1 VKHDNVVPFDPARRG
16 GSARRGAPDK
26 LERTAPGFVA
36 LKCPTCASAL
46 RLETVWLE
54 DDVDLLCG
62 RCETEIPLVAARE
75 SALGL

>member
-26 LERTAPGFVA
+26 REKAAPGVVA
-36 LKCPTCASAL
+36 LQCPTCASSL
-46 RLETVWLE
+46 RLEPEWLD

-62 RCETEIPLVAARE
+62 GCETEIPLARAPE
-75 SALGL
+75 GALGF

>member
-26 LERTAPGFVA
+26 YEKNAPRFVA
-36 LKCPTCASAL
+36 LKCPTCASSL
-46 RLETVWLE
+46 RLEAEWLE

-62 RCETEIPLVAARE
+62 RCETEIPLVRARE
-75 SALGL
+75 GVN